1 MILAVDIGNTNITL
15 GLYDDDR
22 LKVTARLA
30 TNRANTKDQYAL
42 ELCDIFMLNNI
53 ERKSVTGAII
63 SSVVPEITDAICT
76 AIEMVIDH
84 TPLVLGPHLK
94 TDLTVLTDDPDH
106 LGSDLV
112 AAAVGA
118 VSKYPLPCFVM
129 DLGTATKI
137 SVLDE
142 NGAFR
147 GCSIS
152 AGINISLDAL
162 ASRTSQLPHISLA
175 PPKSSIGTNT
185 VDCMQSGTVFG
196 TAAMLDGLSQR
207 MEEDLG
213 TPAATLVATGGLSRE
228 ISRCCRRNVI
238 YDENLLLDGLMVI
251 YKKNLSVKKTI
262 Q

>member
-15 GLYDDDR
+15 GMYDNDS
-22 LKVTARLA
+22 LTTTARLA

-42 ELCDIFMLNNI
+42 ELCNIFMLNNI
-53 ERKSVTGAII
+53 KPESVTGAII
-63 SSVVPEITDAICT
+63 SSVVPEITGAVREAVEKVTGT
-76 AIEMVIDH
+76 A
-84 TPLVLGPHLK
+84 PLVLGPGIK
-94 TDLTVLTDDPDH
+94 TGLNIMTDDPGH
-106 LGSDLV
+106 LGADLV

-118 VSKYPLPCFVM
+118 AAKYPLPCFIM

-137 SVLDE
+137 IVLDE
-142 NGAFR
+142 QGRFR

-162 ASRTSQLPHISLA
+162 ASRTSQLPHICLA
-175 PPKSSIGTNT
+175 PPRSSIGTNT
-185 VDCMQSGTVFG
+185 VDSMQSGTVFG

-251 YKKNLSVKKTI
+251 YKKNV
-262 Q
+262 